1 MNRIWRTALQYKVRD
16 CKIRY
21 ILPEELSGIIRQS
34 MHPISEMAV
43 FIEVVEQGSFSA
55 AARRL
60 GLASSVVADRVNGLE
75 RRLGVRLL
83 ARTTRRQSLTEAGAT
98 YLREA
103 RAILASVTSLETRLS
118 EESSTPSG
126 ILRVNAP
133 APVGRRWIAPFI
145 GDFVRRYPGV
155 RVHLT
160 LEDRYADI
168 VGEGFD
174 VAIRGGPVVDT
185 ALIGRR
191 LFETRRVVVASPDY
205 LARHGA
211 PASPDDLARHACI
224 VFNTERHFQAEWR
237 FGRGDS
243 AGNLRV
249 TGVLAATNS
258 DLPVVW
264 ALAGLGLTQKS
275 WWEVADH
282 IAAGRLVTVLD
293 PFEPEPATFFAIHPV
308 SSAQSRKIALFVDE
322 LAAKLKGLSL
332 VRETL

>member
-1 MNRIWRTALQYKVRD
+1 
-16 CKIRY
+16 
-21 ILPEELSGIIRQS
+21 
-34 MHPISEMAV
+34 MHPIGEMAI
-43 FIEVVEQGSFSA
+43 FIEVAEQGSLSA

-60 GLASSVVADRVNGLE
+60 GLASSVVADRVKGLE

-103 RAILASVTSLETRLS
+103 RAILAAVTSLETRLS

-126 ILRVNAP
+126 VLKVNAP
-133 APVGRRWIAPFI
+133 APVGRRWLAPFI
-145 GDFVRRYPGV
+145 GDFVRQYPAV

-191 LFETRRVVVASPDY
+191 LFETRRVVVASPAY
-205 LARHGA
+205 LARHGS
-211 PASPDDLARHACI
+211 PGSPDDLAGHACI
-224 VFNTERHFQAEWR
+224 VFNSERHFNAEWR

-243 AGNLRV
+243 ARNLRV
-249 TGVLAATNS
+249 TGELAATNS
-258 DLPVVW
+258 ELPVVW
-264 ALAGLGLTQKS
+264 ALAGLGLAQKS

-282 IAAGRLVTVLD
+282 ITAGRLVTVLD

-308 SSAQSRKIALFVDE
+308 SSAQSRKIALFVDG
-322 LAAKLKGLSL
+322 LATTLKGLSL
-332 VRETL
+332 VGEAG

>member
-1 MNRIWRTALQYKVRD
+1 
-16 CKIRY
+16 
-21 ILPEELSGIIRQS
+21 

-43 FIEVVEQGSFSA
+43 FIEVVDQGSFSA

-60 GLASSVVADRVNGLE
+60 GLASSVVADRVKGLE

-103 RAILASVTSLETRLS
+103 RAILATVTSLETRLS

-126 ILRVNAP
+126 VLKVTAP
-133 APVGRRWIAPFI
+133 APVGRQWIAPFV
-145 GDFVRRYPGV
+145 GNFVRRYPAV

-160 LEDRYADI
+160 LEERYADI

-185 ALIGRR
+185 ALTGRR
-191 LFETRRVVVASPDY
+191 LFETRRVVVAGSDY

-211 PASPDDLARHACI
+211 PASPDDLASHACI
-224 VFNTERHFQAEWR
+224 VFNTERHFHAEWR
-237 FGRGDS
+237 FGRGAS
-243 AGNLRV
+243 ARNLRV

-258 DLPVVW
+258 ELPVVW

-282 IAAGRLVTVLD
+282 IAAGRLVTVLG

-322 LAAKLKGLSL
+322 LATALKGLSL
-332 VRETL
+332 VGEAL

>member
-1 MNRIWRTALQYKVRD
+1 MR
-16 CKIRY
+16 
-21 ILPEELSGIIRQS
+21 
-34 MHPISEMAV
+34 PISEMAV
-43 FIEVVEQGSFSA
+43 FIEVVDQGSFSA

-60 GLASSVVADRVNGLE
+60 GLASSVVADRVKGLE

-103 RAILASVTSLETRLS
+103 RAILAAVTSLETRLS
-118 EESSTPSG
+118 EQSSTPSG
-126 ILRVNAP
+126 ALKVTAP
-133 APVGRRWIAPFI
+133 APIGRRWIAPFV
-145 GDFVRRYPGV
+145 GDFVRQYPAV
-155 RVHLT
+155 HVHLT

-185 ALIGRR
+185 ALTGRR

-211 PASPDDLARHACI
+211 PESPEELASHACI
-224 VFNTERHFQAEWR
+224 VFNTERHFHAEWR
-237 FGRGDS
+237 FGRADS
-243 AGNLRV
+243 ARNLRV

-264 ALAGLGLTQKS
+264 ALAGLGLAQKS

-282 IAAGRLVTVLD
+282 ITAGRLVTVLD

-322 LAAKLKGLSL
+322 LAATLKGLSH
-332 VRETL
+332 VS

>member
-1 MNRIWRTALQYKVRD
+1 MY
-16 CKIRY
+16 
-21 ILPEELSGIIRQS
+21 
-34 MHPISEMAV
+34 PIGEMAV

-60 GLASSVVADRVNGLE
+60 GLASSVVADRVKGLE

-98 YLREA
+98 YLQEA
-103 RAILASVTSLETRLS
+103 RAILAAVTSLETRLS

-126 ILRVNAP
+126 VLKVTAP

-145 GDFVRRYPGV
+145 GDFVRRYPAV

-205 LARHGA
+205 LARHGS
-211 PASPDDLARHACI
+211 PGSPDDLASHVCI
-224 VFNTERHFQAEWR
+224 VFNSERHFNAEWR

-243 AGNLRV
+243 ARNLRV
-249 TGVLAATNS
+249 TGTLAATNS
-258 DLPVVW
+258 ELPVVW
-264 ALAGLGLTQKS
+264 ALAGLGLAQKS

-282 IAAGRLVTVLD
+282 ITAGRLVTVLD
-293 PFEPEPATFFAIHPV
+293 PFEPEPAAFFAIHPV
-308 SSAQSRKIALFVDE
+308 SSAQSRKIALFVDG
-322 LAAKLKGLSL
+322 LATTLKRLSL
-332 VRETL
+332 VGEAL

>member
-1 MNRIWRTALQYKVRD
+1 
-16 CKIRY
+16 
-21 ILPEELSGIIRQS
+21 
-34 MHPISEMAV
+34 MHPIGEMAV
-43 FIEVVEQGSFSA
+43 FIEVVEQGGFSA

-60 GLASSVVADRVNGLE
+60 GLASSVVADRVKGLE

-103 RAILASVTSLETRLS
+103 RAILAAVTALEARLA

-126 ILRVNAP
+126 VLKVTAP
-133 APVGRRWIAPFI
+133 TPVGRRWIAPFV
-145 GDFVRRYPGV
+145 GDFVRRYPAV

-185 ALIGRR
+185 ALTGRR

-205 LARHGA
+205 LARHGS
-211 PASPDDLARHACI
+211 PGSPDDLGTHACI
-224 VFNTERHFQAEWR
+224 VFNTERHFHAKWR
-237 FGRGDS
+237 FGRGD
-243 AGNLRV
+243 GVRNLRV
-249 TGVLAATNS
+249 TGALATANFE
-258 DLPVVW
+258 LPVVW
-264 ALAGLGLTQKS
+264 TLAGLGLTQKS
-275 WWEVADH
+275 WWEVAGH
-282 IAAGRLVTVLD
+282 ITAGRLVTVLD

-308 SSAQSRKIALFVDE
+308 SSAQSRKTALFVDE
-322 LAAKLKGLSL
+322 LATALKGLSP
-332 VRETL
+332 VRETS

>member
-1 MNRIWRTALQYKVRD
+1 MDISHCNVILRI
-16 CKIRY
+16 CKISP
-21 ILPEELSGIIRQS
+21 ILPETPHGISRYS

-55 AARRL
+55 AGRRL
-60 GLASSVVADRVNGLE
+60 GLASSVVADRVKGLE

-98 YLREA
+98 YLQEA
-103 RAILASVTSLETRLS
+103 RAILATVTSLETRLS
-118 EESSTPSG
+118 EQSSTPSG
-126 ILRVNAP
+126 ALKVTAP

-145 GDFVRRYPGV
+145 GDFVRRYPAV

-191 LFETRRVVVASPDY
+191 LFETRRVVVASSDY
-205 LARHGA
+205 LARHGS
-211 PASPDDLARHACI
+211 PGSPDDLASHACI
-224 VFNTERHFQAEWR
+224 VFNSERHFHAEWR

-243 AGNLRV
+243 ARNLRV

-258 DLPVVW
+258 ELPVVW
-264 ALAGLGLTQKS
+264 ALAGLGLAQKS
-275 WWEVADH
+275 WWEVADN
-282 IAAGRLVTVLD
+282 ITAGQLVTVLD

-322 LAAKLKGLSL
+322 LAATLKELSL
-332 VRETL
+332 DREA

>member
-1 MNRIWRTALQYKVRD
+1 
-16 CKIRY
+16 
-21 ILPEELSGIIRQS
+21 
-34 MHPISEMAV
+34 MHPIGEMAV

-60 GLASSVVADRVNGLE
+60 GLVSSVVADRVKGLE

-83 ARTTRRQSLTEAGAT
+83 VRTTRRQSLTEAGTT

-103 RAILASVTSLETRLS
+103 RAILATVTSLETRLS
-118 EESSTPSG
+118 EESSKPSG
-126 ILRVNAP
+126 VLKVTAP

-145 GDFVRRYPGV
+145 GDFVRRYPAV

-160 LEDRYADI
+160 LEERYADI

-185 ALIGRR
+185 ALTGRR
-191 LFETRRVVVASPDY
+191 LFETRRVVVASSDY
-205 LARHGA
+205 LARHGR
-211 PASPDDLARHACI
+211 PGSPDDLASHACI
-224 VFNTERHFQAEWR
+224 VFNTERNFHAQWR

-243 AGNLRV
+243 ARSFRV
-249 TGVLAATNS
+249 TGALAATNS
-258 DLPVVW
+258 ELPVVW
-264 ALAGLGLTQKS
+264 ALAGLGITQKS
-275 WWEVADH
+275 WWEVAGH

-308 SSAQSRKIALFVDE
+308 SRAQSRKLALFVDE
-322 LAAKLKGLSL
+322 LATTLKGLSCW
-332 VRETL
+332 

>member
-1 MNRIWRTALQYKVRD
+1 MY
-16 CKIRY
+16 
-21 ILPEELSGIIRQS
+21 
-34 MHPISEMAV
+34 PISEMAV
-43 FIEVVEQGSFSA
+43 FIEVVDQGGFSA

-60 GLASSVVADRVNGLE
+60 GLASSVVADRVKGLE

-103 RAILASVTSLETRLS
+103 RAILAAVTSLETRLS

-126 ILRVNAP
+126 VLKVTAP
-133 APVGRRWIAPFI
+133 APVGRQWIAPFV
-145 GDFVRRYPGV
+145 GNFVRRYPAV

-160 LEDRYADI
+160 LEERYADI

-185 ALIGRR
+185 ALTGRR
-191 LFETRRVVVASPDY
+191 LFETRRVVVAGSDY
-205 LARHGA
+205 LARHGS
-211 PASPDDLARHACI
+211 PGSPDDLASHACI
-224 VFNTERHFQAEWR
+224 VFNTERHLHAEWR

-243 AGNLRV
+243 ARNLRV

-258 DLPVVW
+258 ELPVVW

-322 LAAKLKGLSL
+322 LASTLKGLSL
-332 VRETL
+332 VGEAL